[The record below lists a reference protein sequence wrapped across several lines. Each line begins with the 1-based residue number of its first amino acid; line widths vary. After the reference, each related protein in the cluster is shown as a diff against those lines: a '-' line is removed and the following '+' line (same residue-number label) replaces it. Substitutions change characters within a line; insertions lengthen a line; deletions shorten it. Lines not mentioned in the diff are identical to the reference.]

1 MAETISMT
9 TRDIM
14 AAMPGDDGDDDE
26 DDEDD
31 DGLKLSRAGDCGK

>member
-26 DDEDD
+26 DD